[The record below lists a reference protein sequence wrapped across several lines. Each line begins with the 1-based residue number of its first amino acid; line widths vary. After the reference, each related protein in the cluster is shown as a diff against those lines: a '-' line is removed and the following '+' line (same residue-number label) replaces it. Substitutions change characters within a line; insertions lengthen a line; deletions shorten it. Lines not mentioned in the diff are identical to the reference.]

1 MKKKILVIGAGG
13 HANSVIDILQQ
24 SKLYFIYKIVGTKK
38 NLGKKIGKH
47 IIQNTDKDLSKLR
60 KKCSQAVIAIG
71 QIKNYKTRKKIYDK
85 LIKLKFKIPKIF
97 SKNSYISKN
106 SQIGIGTIIFNN
118 VIINSKVKIGN
129 NCIINNGALIEH
141 NVNIGNNCHV
151 STGVILNGNVKVE
164 DNCFIGSGSI
174 IRENIKIKKNKVI
187 PLGSKIFK

>member
-13 HANSVIDILQQ
+13 HANSVIDILEQ
-24 SKLYFIYKIVGTKK
+24 SNSYIIYKIIGTKK
-38 NLGKKIGKH
+38 DLGKKFGKYT
-47 IIQNTDKDLSKLR
+47 IQNTDADLNKLR
-60 KKCSQAVIAIG
+60 KNCSQAVIAIG
-71 QIKNYKTRKKIYDK
+71 QIKNYKIRKKIYDK

-97 SKNSYISKN
+97 SKNSYVSKT
-106 SQIGIGTIIFNN
+106 SQIGLGTVIFNN

-141 NVNIGNNCHV
+141 DVNIGNNCHI

-174 IRENIKIKKNKVI
+174 IRDNIKIKKNKVV

>member
-24 SKLYFIYKIVGTKK
+24 SNSYVIYKIIGAKK
-38 NLGKKIGKH
+38 DLGKKFGKH
-47 IIQNTDKDLSKLR
+47 IIQNTDADLNKLR
-60 KKCSQAVIAIG
+60 KNCGQAVIAIG
-71 QIKNYKTRKKIYDK
+71 QIKNYKIRKKIYDK

-97 SKNSYISKN
+97 SKNSYVSKT
-106 SQIGIGTIIFNN
+106 SKIGLGTVIFNN

-141 NVNIGNNCHV
+141 DVNIGNNCHV
-151 STGVILNGNVKVE
+151 STGVILNGNVKIE

>member
-1 MKKKILVIGAGG
+1 
-13 HANSVIDILQQ
+13 VIDILQQ

-38 NLGKKIGKH
+38 DLGKKFGKH
-47 IIQNTDKDLSKLR
+47 IIQNTDKDLKKLR
-60 KKCSQAVIAIG
+60 KSCSQAVLAIG
-71 QIKNYKTRKKIYDK
+71 QIKNYRPRKKIYDK
-85 LIKLKFKIPKIF
+85 LLKLKFKIPKIL
-97 SKNSYISKN
+97 SRNSYISKD
-106 SQIGIGTIIFNN
+106 SQIGIGTVIFNN

-141 NVNIGNNCHV
+141 DVNIGNNCHV
-151 STGVILNGNVKVE
+151 STGVILNGNVKIE